1 MDKGR
6 PVKLGNMTFSWEA
19 PAMDE
24 GPIQIKA
31 SISYNDQGQL
41 RCYSY

>member
-6 PVKLGNMTFSWEA
+6 PVKLGNMTFLWEA
-19 PAMDE
+19 PAGDE

-31 SISYNDQGQL
+31 SVAYKDQGRQPDS
-41 RCYSY
+41 R